1 MRLDAHLLNLI
12 RTAARRRRPL
22 PASSFLVAIVV
33 VVATLAASLTL
44 LLTSDTAH
52 GANFTVTTGSD
63 GVDFSPGDGI
73 CSAGLPGCTLRAAI
87 MEANALDGDDTITL
101 PPGNYILTLAGA
113 NENAAMT
120 GDLDI
125 TDAGNSLTIT
135 ADFLDSPAVI
145 DGGGIDRVFHV
156 LFSAT
161 LNISGV
167 TIVDGNAAGSS
178 GGAINVAGGSL
189 SLTRSTLSGNTAM
202 DGGAIAISAATG
214 FPFFLP
220 AASAAL
226 AASTISGNTATDEGG
241 GIFNAGALTLTDTS
255 VTNNTANAGGGIAST
270 GGAASLT
277 LTNSTVGFNT
287 ATPSD
292 GGGIWNVDG
301 IATLT
306 NSTVG
311 NNNAGSDGGG
321 VFNDDGIATLTNS
334 TVSGNTAAVVG
345 AGVSNAGGMLT
356 LTSSTV
362 SGNTAVVGVGGIFNT
377 GGGALTVVNSTIAGN
392 NAAVAGG
399 IRHSGNSATLKNT
412 IVAANGPD
420 DCDGPLVSLGNN
432 IDSDGTC
439 NLGAGG
445 DLPATDPLLGLL
457 AANGGPTQTH
467 ALLPGSPAIN
477 AGDDVGAPPTDQRG
491 LPRVGLTDIGA
502 VEFQDADADGDGFDD
517 VAAADGD
524 GFDSIAAGGT
534 DCDDTDPT
542 IFPGAPEVADDGIDQ
557 DCDGSD
563 LLGKA
568 DDEMMPEEEEP
579 PVGELMLRDG
589 GQFVFWQF
597 GTALA
602 ADVFATVKIAWLWD
616 PFGLSWTAFIPP
628 WAR

>member
-1 MRLDAHLLNLI
+1 
-12 RTAARRRRPL
+12 
-22 PASSFLVAIVV
+22 
-33 VVATLAASLTL
+33 
-44 LLTSDTAH
+44 
-52 GANFTVTTGSD
+52 
-63 GVDFSPGDGI
+63 
-73 CSAGLPGCTLRAAI
+73 

-101 PPGNYILTLAGA
+101 PPGKYILTLAEA

-161 LNISGV
+161 LNIAGV

-255 VTNNTANAGGGIAST
+255 VTNNTANARGGIAST

-311 NNNAGSDGGG
+311 NNNAGSDGG
-321 VFNDDGIATLTNS
+321 
-334 TVSGNTAAVVG
+334 
-345 AGVSNAGGMLT
+345 GVSNAGGMLT

-517 VAAADGD
+517 VAAGGADCDDTDPTIFPGAPEVADDGIDQDCDGSDLTADADGDGFDSIAAGGTDCDDTDPTIFPGAPEVADDGIDQDCDGSDLTADADGD

-628 WAR
+628 LGTVNFALAPGDFLWVVSVGQRTIAVG

>member
-1 MRLDAHLLNLI
+1 
-12 RTAARRRRPL
+12 
-22 PASSFLVAIVV
+22 
-33 VVATLAASLTL
+33 
-44 LLTSDTAH
+44 
-52 GANFTVTTGSD
+52 
-63 GVDFSPGDGI
+63 
-73 CSAGLPGCTLRAAI
+73 

-161 LNISGV
+161 LNIAGV

-362 SGNTAVVGVGGIFNT
+362 SGNTAVVGVRGIFNT

-517 VAAADGD
+517 VAAGGADCDDTDPTIFPGAPEVADDGIDQDCDGSDLMADADGD

-616 PFGLSWTAFIPP
+616 PFGLSWTAFIAPLGTVNFALAP
-628 WAR
+628 GDFLWVVSVGQRTIAVG